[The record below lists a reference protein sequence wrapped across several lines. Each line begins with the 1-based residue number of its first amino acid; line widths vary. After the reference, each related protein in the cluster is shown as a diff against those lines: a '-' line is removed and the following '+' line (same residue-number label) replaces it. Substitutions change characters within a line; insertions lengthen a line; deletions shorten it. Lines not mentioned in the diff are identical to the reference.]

1 MKIKF
6 LSFTILA
13 FILFSCDGTKEN
25 TTENNNSPADSTNVA
40 TTETK
45 IENEETV
52 STTLPLPYEVDN
64 TSGEFVDFSKPIM
77 ITMKFEENDPDES
90 LCEYCR
96 YDAQGKI
103 IEYGCLTGQFD
114 YETYVRM
121 FKIHYNGEKIDS
133 IQWKEIISGY
143 ASEKMDLIFKKGIC
157 FYDQFDSD
165 TPGNLRDTD
174 TDVKNLDPYSIA
186 SMRTYAESK
195 NDILERQFGRL
206 YDFSCI
212 KRWDKETK
220 DKQGRPTYSESTD
233 DYGDEYESYK
243 VNYSY
248 GDDYTKLS
256 INLQKRTIFDEEIYE
271 SEYDYVV
278 YEKYLHTDTDPKK
291 GK

>member
-1 MKIKF
+1 MKIKL
-6 LSFTILA
+6 LSITILA

-40 TTETK
+40 TTETT
-45 IENEETV
+45 IEDEETV
-52 STTLPLPYEVDN
+52 TPTLPLPYDVDN
-64 TSGEFVDFSKPIM
+64 TSGKFVDFSKPIM
-77 ITMKFEENDPDES
+77 ITMKFEETDPDES

-143 ASEKMDLIFKKGIC
+143 ASEKMDLIFKKDIS
-157 FYDQFDSD
+157 FYDLFDSD

-174 TDVKNLDPYSIA
+174 TDVKNLDPHSIA
-186 SMRTYAESK
+186 SMRAYAESK

-206 YDFSCI
+206 YDFSSI
-212 KRWDKETK
+212 KKWDKEKK
-220 DKQGRPTYSESTD
+220 DNLGFLTYSEIKEGYD
-233 DYGDEYESYK
+233 EEYEIYK
-243 VNYSY
+243 ISYSY
-248 GDDYTKLS
+248 LTDYTKLS